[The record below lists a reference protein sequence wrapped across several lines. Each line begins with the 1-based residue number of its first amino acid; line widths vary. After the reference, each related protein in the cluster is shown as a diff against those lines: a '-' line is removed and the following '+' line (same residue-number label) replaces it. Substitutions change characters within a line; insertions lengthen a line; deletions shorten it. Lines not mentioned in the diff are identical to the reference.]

1 MKNAKLLL
9 LALAVT
15 TLSAC
20 GGRTAPTSPTAP
32 RVVLGTTQQDG
43 APAKLGETFTL
54 GKASPLNFTLLKAEY
69 SVGRVVIG
77 NTVYYPQ
84 VGEKLLVLH
93 DTVHNPQKK
102 DVRYYWAD
110 LKFAA
115 VDAQDRTHEF
125 VQAVAREGT
134 TERLE
139 LSLKPA
145 QKVQAMT
152 VIRVPAS
159 GVVPKLM
166 VQREAALL
174 RYDLRGQVTPLAKGI
189 ADPADV
195 GGATPRSQVP
205 TALKTFSS
213 LERFDVRLD
222 EVGFTKPPRRW
233 VMVTP
238 RGGKSVRGHPTTSA
252 ANQFAVRVV
261 DAVVDAGEVPPFAQR
276 AFLEGSP
283 PGGPGRKVPGLMPD
297 AQDVHPSRRRRGDS
311 RGKFGF
317 LGHSSSLP
325 RTVANPG

>member
-1 MKNAKLLL
+1 MA
-9 LALAVT
+9 A
-15 TLSAC
+15 
-20 GGRTAPTSPTAP
+20 RPPTSPTAP

-93 DTVHNPQKK
+93 YTVHNPQKK
-102 DVRYYWAD
+102 DVRYSWAD

-174 RYDLRGQVTPLAKGI
+174 RYDLRGQVTPLAKGT
-189 ADPADV
+189 ADPADIS
-195 GGATPRSQVP
+195 GATPRSQVP

-238 RGGKSVRGHPTTSA
+238 RGVSPCAATPRLQRRISSPYRWSMQSSMLAKYRRSPSVPSLREARQEGPVGRFPDSCQMRRTYT
-252 ANQFAVRVV
+252 RPG
-261 DAVVDAGEVPPFAQR
+261 DGGGTAGGSSGFWDITAPCR
-276 AFLEGSP
+276 A
-283 PGGPGRKVPGLMPD
+283 R
-297 AQDVHPSRRRRGDS
+297 
-311 RGKFGF
+311 
-317 LGHSSSLP
+317 
-325 RTVANPG
+325 